1 MAGSQKEFELL
12 FKLKASLGGNFNST
26 FKSAI
31 NTNNQLRDSLKNV
44 NSLQSKID
52 GYTKQSAAIDKNK
65 ERLAQLNAE
74 HDRLQQELQQTANP
88 QKHCGRSLKRMKTRY
103 NRPLPKLKN
112 RKNN

>member
-65 ERLAQLNAE
+65 NGWRSLTQSMTDYSRNCS
-74 HDRLQQELQQTANP
+74 RQANP

-103 NRPLPKLKN
+103 NRPLPKSKN

>member
-74 HDRLQQELQQTANP
+74 HDRLQQELQQP
-88 QKHCGRSLKRMKTRY
+88 CGRSLKRMKTRY
-103 NRPLPKLKN
+103 NRPLPKSKN

>member
-1 MAGSQKEFELL
+1 LAGSQKEFELL

-74 HDRLQQELQQTANP
+74 HDRLQQELQQTGEPTEALR
-88 QKHCGRSLKRMKTRY
+88 K
-103 NRPLPKLKN
+103 KLEKN
-112 RKNN
+112 ENQDRKSVV

>member
-1 MAGSQKEFELL
+1 MKWKKKKRKSRNRTAIMRREVKQLGRVKKEFELL

-65 ERLAQLNAE
+65 
-74 HDRLQQELQQTANP
+74 
-88 QKHCGRSLKRMKTRY
+88 
-103 NRPLPKLKN
+103 
-112 RKNN
+112 